1 MNKWLQPVLA
11 SLVLAVAL
19 LLRVIDPPVL
29 GDLRALVYDQYQRVQ
44 PRDYQPAP
52 VKIVD
57 IDEESLARL
66 GQWPWPRSLMAQ
78 LLAKLREQ
86 GAAAVALDIVYA
98 EPDRTSPALVFPSWG
113 LPAGDPLLGQV
124 EARVKDP
131 DQVLAEEIARGRV
144 VIGVS
149 MSEGDTNYR
158 LVRKA
163 GLSKLG
169 AKDID
174 PAQYLVQYSGAI
186 ASLPILQQAAAG
198 IGGINTVYDR
208 DGIMRR
214 VPLLLDGGDTIYPS
228 LAAEALRVALGEKN
242 YVVKYSGAQGT
253 WLVGWRDGI
262 VGFAIGKASNLP
274 IKTDPKAQV
283 WLRDTGHMAERYV
296 PAWKVLAG
304 EADLGGNIVFVGTS
318 AAGLKDLRS
327 TPNASSVAGVEIHA
341 QIVEQ
346 ILTGQFL
353 ERPLWANEL
362 EMGALLILGLA
373 LVVLMPRLGAV
384 GCAILGGASM
394 IAATGF
400 GWWAFLERGWL
411 FDPAYPSAGALAVFT
426 TSVLLSF
433 RRSDQERKQVREIFS
448 HYIAPAMVKRLVA
461 NPALLRLGG
470 EVRDLTIMFCDI
482 RDFTTIS
489 ERMEATA
496 LTLLLNDFLTPM
508 TEAVL
513 ESGGTIDKYIGDSIM
528 AFWNAPLDEPEHA
541 ELACRATLEMRRR
554 LAILNAQLAEKAAKA
569 NQEHQPIM
577 IGIGLNSGPALV
589 GNLGSR
595 TVRNY
600 SVIGDNVN
608 LASRIEGVSK
618 NFGVD
623 ILIGEQTRAA
633 APDFA
638 AIPVGDIYVK
648 GKTKPASLYALIGGP
663 EVAKAPQAEELLAA
677 FAEAAQGFKSGN
689 FPQVEAALEKARGL
703 STGLGLEPLLEHMT
717 RTLAKTSHKTQ
728 PPLASAT
735 PPVTVVKDL
744 GAVSLEKAIPAAE
757 E

>member
-1 MNKWLQPVLA
+1 MNKWLQPLLA

-19 LLRVIDPPVL
+19 VLRINDPAVL
-29 GDLRALVYDQYQRVQ
+29 EDLRALVFDQYQRTA
-44 PRDYQPAP
+44 PREYQPVP

-57 IDEESLARL
+57 IDDESLARL

-86 GAAAVALDIVYA
+86 GAASVALDIVYA
-98 EPDRTSPALVFPSWG
+98 EPDRTAPKLVFPSWG
-113 LPAGDPLLGQV
+113 LQPGDPLLAEITG
-124 EARVKDP
+124 RIKDP
-131 DQVLAEEIARGRV
+131 DAALAEEMVRGRV

-149 MSEGDTNYR
+149 MSDTSTNYS

-163 GLSKLG
+163 GVSKIAG
-169 AKDID
+169 KGID
-174 PAQYLVQYSGAI
+174 AAGYLVSYEGAI
-186 ASLPILQQAAAG
+186 ASLPVLQRAASG
-198 IGGINTVYDR
+198 IGNVNTVYDR
-208 DGIMRR
+208 DGVVRR
-214 VPLLLDGGDTIYPS
+214 VPLLVKGGDTIYPS

-242 YVVKYSGAQGT
+242 YVIKASGAQGT

-262 VGFAIGKASNLP
+262 VGFAVGKASNLP

-283 WLRDTGHMAERYV
+283 WLRDTGHLQERYV

-318 AAGLKDLRS
+318 APGLKDNRT
-327 TPNASSVAGVEIHA
+327 TPNANVVPGVEIHA

-362 EMGALLILGLA
+362 ELGALLVLGIA

-384 GCAILGGASM
+384 GCAILGGTSVL
-394 IAATGF
+394 AAIGF
-400 GWWAFLERGWL
+400 GWWAFLDRGWL
-411 FDPAYPSAGALAVFT
+411 FDPTYPSAGALAVFT
-426 TSVLLSF
+426 TGVLLSF
-433 RRSDQERKQVREIFS
+433 RRSDLERKRVRETFS
-448 HYIAPAMVKRLVA
+448 HYLAPAMVKRLVA
-461 NPALLRLGG
+461 NPSLLKLGG

-489 ERMEATA
+489 ERMEASA
-496 LTLLLNDFLTPM
+496 LTALLNDFLTPM

-513 ESGGTIDKYIGDSIM
+513 SNGGTIDKYIGDAIM
-528 AFWNAPLDEPEHA
+528 AFWNAPLDEPDHP

-554 LAILNAQLAEKAAKA
+554 LALLNAQLAEKAAA
-569 NQEHQPIM
+569 AGQSHEPIM

-589 GNLGSR
+589 GNLGAR
-595 TVRNY
+595 QRLNY
-600 SVIGDNVN
+600 SVIGDSVN

-623 ILIGEQTRAA
+623 ILIGEQTRLA

-638 AIPVGDIYVK
+638 AIPIGDIQVK
-648 GKTKPASLYALIGGP
+648 GKTKPARLFALIGGP
-663 EVAKAPQAEELLAA
+663 EVARAPQAADLLAA
-677 FAEAAQGFKSGN
+677 FSDAAQGFKSGD
-689 FPQVEAALEKARGL
+689 FAAAEAALEKARALSAGL
-703 STGLGLEPLLEHMT
+703 DLEPLLDHMT
-717 RTLAKTSHKTQ
+717 RALAAAKQ
-728 PPLASAT
+728 
-735 PPVTVVKDL
+735 
-744 GAVSLEKAIPAAE
+744 KAAA
-757 E
+757 